1 MDDPYFKSSVEI
13 FCAAA
18 DLNNTFAASD
28 DPLGIYTPVMFNWSR
43 LYHHIEINPESL
55 VAFIFDETP
64 ILKYV
69 IAQYEVQ
76 QWLDEQVVLRA
87 VSR

>member
-1 MDDPYFKSSVEI
+1 
-13 FCAAA
+13 
-18 DLNNTFAASD
+18 
-28 DPLGIYTPVMFNWSR
+28 MFNWSR